1 MLTVSYSAFLLRK
14 NAPLFAQAKSGRR
27 FLFLFARV
35 ATAIINHPRERR
47 QGGAMDTGMLVEHQ
61 LVRILAIYV
70 FTIIMLRLAGK
81 RRIAHL
87 SAFDILIIIA
97 LGSAVGDVMVYGED
111 IVPLASGIM
120 VVFAVIVL
128 QILVSKL
135 TEHSKF
141 LSYLVHGRGTEMIRG
156 GHIVRHNLE
165 AEDLTEDELMELLRE
180 KGVESVSEV
189 KEAVL
194 ERSGELGV
202 VLYRRSRKRS
212 VARRSRISRIV

>member
-1 MLTVSYSAFLLRK
+1 MDMSLL
-14 NAPLFAQAKSGRR
+14 L
-27 FLFLFARV
+27 
-35 ATAIINHPRERR
+35 
-47 QGGAMDTGMLVEHQ
+47 EHQ

-111 IVPLASGIM
+111 TIPLLSGIT
-120 VVFAVIVL
+120 VVFAVVAL
-128 QILVSKL
+128 QIIVSKL

-141 LSYLVHGRGTEMIRG
+141 LSYLVHGKGTEMIRG

-165 AEDLTEDELMELLRE
+165 VEDLTEDELMELLRE
-180 KGVESVSEV
+180 KGVGSVSEV

-202 VLYRRSRKRS
+202 VLYERSFI
-212 VARRSRISRIV
+212 ARRRRRHRVA

>member
-1 MLTVSYSAFLLRK
+1 M
-14 NAPLFAQAKSGRR
+14 
-27 FLFLFARV
+27 
-35 ATAIINHPRERR
+35 
-47 QGGAMDTGMLVEHQ
+47 GMEVLVEHQ

-97 LGSAVGDVMVYGED
+97 LGSAVGDVMVYGEGT
-111 IVPLASGIM
+111 VPLVSGIT

-135 TEHSKF
+135 TEHSKL
-141 LSYLVHGRGTEMIRG
+141 LSYLVHGKGTEIIRG
-156 GHIVRHNLE
+156 GHVVRHNLE
-165 AEDLTEDELMELLRE
+165 VEDLTEDELMELLRE
-180 KGVESVSEV
+180 KGVGSVSEV

-202 VLYRRSRKRS
+202 VLYSGGS
-212 VARRSRISRIV
+212 VARRRRRHRVA